1 MKERSIIGG
10 FTEYQDENTHSK
22 LVEECVV
29 EIEYI
34 NRNKYHYFR
43 TIISNSI
50 LVLELLLHNLVQSTS
65 ENLLSLLIGFGCK

>member
-10 FTEYQDENTHSK
+10 FTEYQDENTQSK

-34 NRNKYHYFR
+34 NRNNYHYFR